1 MVLNLKKADLIA
13 ILILL
18 MFLIAY
24 IALNVYVEYLRKKEA
39 TVTIKIEEGM
49 AIGFVC
55 PDFSYPMV
63 RYLLSKANKTIDIM
77 VYEFYHEA
85 ILNVLEERAKSGVR
99 IRVLLENNTYG
110 KSGDEWNAAFAHK
123 LYNLANQGLPI
134 YVRFDSHPHYLHAK
148 VIIIDELIS
157 IILSDNLL
165 PNSFPPEYGVAYKS
179 PYSTLS
185 RGWGVAIINRT
196 IAENLTNIFNSLFSK
211 GIDYRPNTREEEAPP
226 VKGTENFEPQFKYVV
241 TDIEHSPIRILV
253 SPNNS
258 LAGMLSLINSAEKSI
273 FIEAMYIHYDDESV
287 AMLIDAI
294 KNRTEKGVN
303 AIAIV
308 EDDYPGNYDDAKEA
322 LIDYGIEVKP
332 AFRKYS
338 LYFLHNKGIIVDNST
353 VLIGSINWSDESIT
367 RNIEVGVIIENK
379 ELATFFLQVFLWD
392 LERS

>member
-1 MVLNLKKADLIA
+1 MVLKLRKADLIA
-13 ILILL
+13 ILII
-18 MFLIAY
+18 FLFIVAY
-24 IALNVYVEYLRKKEA
+24 VALNFYVRYLREKEA

-63 RYLLSKANKTIDIM
+63 KYLLSKANKTIDIM

-85 ILNVLEERAKSGVR
+85 ILNVLEERAKSGVK

-123 LYNLANQGLPI
+123 LYNLAEQGLPV

-165 PNSFPPEYGVAYKS
+165 PNSFPPKYGVAYKS

-185 RGWGVAIINRT
+185 RGWGVAIINNT
-196 IAENLTNIFNSLFSK
+196 IAENLTNVFNSLFSK
-211 GIDYRPNTREEEAPP
+211 GIDYQPYTREEGEPP
-226 VKGTENFEPQFKYVV
+226 VKGTENYEPEFKYVIAN
-241 TDIEHSPIRILV
+241 IEHSPIKILI

-258 LAGMLSLINSAEKSI
+258 LTGMLSLINNAKKSI

-303 AIAIV
+303 TIAIV
-308 EDDYPGNYDDAKEA
+308 EDNYPGNYDDAKDA
-322 LIDYGIEVKP
+322 LVNYGIEVKP
-332 AFRKYS
+332 AFVKYS

-367 RNIEVGVIIENK
+367 RNIEVGVVIENT
-379 ELATFFLQVFLWD
+379 ELASFFLQVFLWD